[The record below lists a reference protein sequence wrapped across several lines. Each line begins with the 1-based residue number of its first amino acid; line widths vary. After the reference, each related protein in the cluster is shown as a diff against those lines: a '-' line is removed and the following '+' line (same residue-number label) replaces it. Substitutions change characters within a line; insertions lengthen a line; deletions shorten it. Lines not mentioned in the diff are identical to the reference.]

1 MKYLDALVLARLKT
15 LRFDLRRHRAEGHL
29 GGRHQGTRRGFS
41 QEFAEHRAYA
51 TGDELKRLDWKVYA
65 RTDRLFVKEY
75 HEEKSLKTYILV
87 DSSGSMAYR
96 GKSAESKWEAACR
109 LAMCAAYLVSAQGD
123 AAGLVTFDTKK
134 RAFLPPRRSFEH
146 IELMDKT
153 LAETRPGGETD
164 LSGVLTSVA
173 AGLPRR
179 SMLLLVSDLLGDA
192 ERVAETVRAFRAR
205 RHKVYALQVL
215 DPRERDFDFEGPLVL
230 ESLEDA
236 SDLRVEASLVKASY
250 QEAFARQQRLYEA
263 GFHRAG
269 VRHEVFYT
277 DLPWEAPLARL
288 VAGPGA

>member
-1 MKYLDALVLARLKT
+1 MKYLDALALARLKT

-29 GGRHQGTRRGFS
+29 GGRHQGARRGFS

-87 DSSGSMAYR
+87 DASGSMAYR
-96 GKSAESKWEAACR
+96 GRGGESKWDAACR
-109 LAMCAAYLVSAQGD
+109 LAMCAAYLVSVQGD
-123 AAGLVTFDTKK
+123 AAGLVTFDTKT
-134 RAFLPPRRSFEH
+134 RTFLPPRRSFEH

-153 LAETRPGGETD
+153 LAETQPGGETD
-164 LSGVLTSVA
+164 LSGVLARVA
-173 AGLPRR
+173 EGLPRR

-205 RHKVYALQVL
+205 RHKVYAMQVL
-215 DPRERDFDFEGPLVL
+215 DPEERDFDLDGPLLL
-230 ESLEDA
+230 ESLED
-236 SDLRVEASLVKASY
+236 SSSLRVEASLVRASY
-250 QEAFARQQRLYEA
+250 REAFARQQRLYQA

-269 VRHEVFYT
+269 VSHEVFYT
-277 DLPWEAPLARL
+277 DQPWEAPLARL